1 MTGASFRPLSLGVWG
16 THTDASL
23 DHALWFHRPWRADT
37 WSFFDLQAL
46 VNAGGRA
53 TVRATMHG
61 EDGTL
66 HLSMAQELLIRELD
80 EPLPITSPLWTDRDA
95 ATSHRQEGTMGLLD
109 GHKAV
114 VTGGGSGIG
123 RATCRRMAEE
133 GARVAV
139 FDLNGESAKAVAEEI
154 GGIAVGVDVGDPDAL
169 RDAVDTAAAELGGLS
184 IIYNNA
190 GTSAFNKLHEIDV
203 AEWDRVL
210 RVNLT
215 GVWAGIRAAVPHML
229 AGGGGSIVSTAS
241 ISGTRPAAG
250 ESPYAAS
257 KAAVAALTASAA
269 LEYGPTIRVNAV
281 SPGMILTAMTE
292 QMFEFMPTQT
302 ERFEKGTPVG
312 RIGAPED
319 IADVVVFLCSDL
331 ARFVNGQNI
340 VVDGGLTLHG
350 SGVDGIYDLVFPA
363 KPARRSAQPSR
374 R

>member
-1 MTGASFRPLSLGVWG
+1 M
-16 THTDASL
+16 
-23 DHALWFHRPWRADT
+23 
-37 WSFFDLQAL
+37 
-46 VNAGGRA
+46 
-53 TVRATMHG
+53 
-61 EDGTL
+61 
-66 HLSMAQELLIRELD
+66 ELLKGQR
-80 EPLPITSPLWTDRDA
+80 
-95 ATSHRQEGTMGLLD
+95 
-109 GHKAV
+109 AV

-123 RATCRRMAEE
+123 RATCRRMTQE

-139 FDLNGESAKAVAEEI
+139 FDLNNESAEAVADEI
-154 GGIAVGVDVGDPDAL
+154 GGIAFGVDVGDPDAL
-169 RDAVDTAAAELGGLS
+169 RDAVDEAAAALGVLS
-184 IIYNNA
+184 AIYNNA
-190 GTSAFNKLHEIDV
+190 GTGAFGKLHEMDP

-215 GVWAGIRAAVPHML
+215 GVWAGIRAAVPHLL

-292 QMFEFMPTQT
+292 QMIEFMPTQT
-302 ERFEKGTPVG
+302 ERFEKGTAVDPL
-312 RIGAPED
+312 GAPEA
-319 IADVVVFLCSDL
+319 IADVVVFLCPDL

-350 SGVDGIYDLVFPA
+350 SGVDGIYELVFP
-363 KPARRSAQPSR
+363 KKREKKES
-374 R
+374 

>member
-1 MTGASFRPLSLGVWG
+1 M
-16 THTDASL
+16 
-23 DHALWFHRPWRADT
+23 
-37 WSFFDLQAL
+37 
-46 VNAGGRA
+46 
-53 TVRATMHG
+53 
-61 EDGTL
+61 
-66 HLSMAQELLIRELD
+66 
-80 EPLPITSPLWTDRDA
+80 
-95 ATSHRQEGTMGLLD
+95 
-109 GHKAV
+109 
-114 VTGGGSGIG
+114 
-123 RATCRRMAEE
+123 
-133 GARVAV
+133 
-139 FDLNGESAKAVAEEI
+139 
-154 GGIAVGVDVGDPDAL
+154 
-169 RDAVDTAAAELGGLS
+169 
-184 IIYNNA
+184 
-190 GTSAFNKLHEIDV
+190 

-215 GVWAGIRAAVPHML
+215 GVWAGIRAAVPHLL

-350 SGVDGIYDLVFPA
+350 SGVDGIYDLVFGGRA
-363 KPARRSAQPSR
+363 KER
-374 R
+374 